1 MRVKMMAEIIC
12 WEKPDKSYTDRWDQF
27 CEGVDPRQ
35 HIRTLKQGDHVRMDR
50 VYVLLA
56 NGFNI

>member
-1 MRVKMMAEIIC
+1 MMAEIMC